1 MKRRVVVTGL
11 GAITPV
17 GNSVDSFWNSIKEG
31 KNGINNISLFDTTD
45 FKVKMAAEV
54 KDFKPEDYLNKKEC
68 KRMDRY
74 TQFALVASNEA
85 IKDSGLNMEEID
97 KDRVS
102 IIFGS
107 GIGGLSTIENQIK
120 TLVAKG
126 PNRVSPLTIPMAISN
141 MAAGMI
147 GIEHGILGSC
157 LSLTSACATS
167 THCIGE
173 AFRNIRDGYSDIV
186 IAGGSEASICE
197 FGIAGFQALTAL
209 SKSEDRNR
217 ASIPFDKD
225 RNGFVMGEGGAALIL
240 EDLESALKRGAK
252 IYGEVVGYGTTC
264 DAYHMT
270 SPVMDGSGAAKAMR
284 NAMNDADIKASE
296 IGYINAHGTSTEI
309 NDKVETLAIKL
320 ALGEE
325 SKNVFVSS
333 TKSMTGH
340 LLGAAGAVEA
350 IISIKSLEDGFV
362 PATINYVNKDEECDL
377 NLVTNEGKKA
387 DIEYAMSNSL
397 GFGGHNGTLIFK
409 KWRADK

>member
-17 GNSVDSFWNSIKEG
+17 GNSVESFWNSIKEG
-31 KNGINNISLFDTTD
+31 KNGIDNISLFDTTD
-45 FKVKMAAEV
+45 FKVKVAAEV

-74 TQFALVASNEA
+74 TQFALVAANEA
-85 IKDSGLNMEEID
+85 MKDSSLNMEEID

-141 MAAGMI
+141 MAAGMV

-270 SPVMDGSGAAKAMR
+270 SPVMDGSGAAKAMK
-284 NAMNDADIKASE
+284 NAMQDAGISANE

-325 SKNVFVSS
+325 SKNAFVSS

-340 LLGAAGAVEA
+340 LLGAAGAIEA

-362 PATINYVNKDEECDL
+362 PATINYVNQDEECDL

-409 KWRADK
+409 KWRAEK

>member
-1 MKRRVVVTGL
+1 MKRRVVITGL

-31 KNGINNISLFDTTD
+31 KNGIDNISLFDTTD
-45 FKVKMAAEV
+45 FKVKVAAEI

-68 KRMDRY
+68 KRMDRF
-74 TQFALVASNEA
+74 TQLGLIAANES
-85 IKDSGLNMEEID
+85 IKDSGLNMEAVD
-97 KDRVS
+97 KDRVN

-147 GIEHGILGSC
+147 AIEHGILGSC

-186 IAGGSEASICE
+186 IAGGAEASICE

-217 ASIPFDKD
+217 ASIPFDKE
-225 RNGFVMGEGGAALIL
+225 RNGFVMGEGAGVVIL
-240 EDLESALKRGAK
+240 EELESALKRGAK

-270 SPVMDGSGAAKAMR
+270 SPAMDGSGAAKAMK
-284 NAMNDADIKASE
+284 NAMNEAGIKASE
-296 IGYINAHGTSTEI
+296 VGYINAHGTSTEI
-309 NDKVETLAIKL
+309 NDKVETLAIKS
-320 ALGEE
+320 AFGEDIN
-325 SKNVFVSS
+325 NVYVSS

-340 LLGAAGAVEA
+340 LLGAAGVIEA
-350 IISIKSLEDGFV
+350 IISVKALEDGFV

-377 NLVTNEGKKA
+377 NLVVNEGKKA
-387 DIEYAMSNSL
+387 DIEYSLSNSL

-409 KWRADK
+409 KWRGDK

>member
-17 GNSVDSFWNSIKEG
+17 GNSVESFWNSIKEG
-31 KNGINNISLFDTTD
+31 KNGIDNISLFDTTD
-45 FKVKMAAEV
+45 FKVKLAGEI

-74 TQFALVASNEA
+74 TQLAMIAANEG
-85 IKDSGLNMEEID
+85 IKDSGLNMEELD

-107 GIGGLSTIENQIK
+107 GIGGLSTIEKQIK
-120 TLVAKG
+120 TLVEKG
-126 PNRVSPLTIPMAISN
+126 PSRVSPLTIPMSISN
-141 MAAGMI
+141 IAAGI
-147 GIEHGILGSC
+147 IAIEHGIQGSC

-173 AFRNIRDGYSDIV
+173 GFRSIRDGYSDIV

-197 FGIAGFQALTAL
+197 FGISGFQALTAL

-217 ASIPFDKD
+217 GSIPFDKD
-225 RNGFVMGEGGAALIL
+225 RNGFVMGEGAGVLIL

-270 SPVMDGSGAAKAMR
+270 SPIMDGSGAAKAMK
-284 NAMNDADIKASE
+284 NAMKDADVEAST

-309 NDKVETLAIKL
+309 NDKVETLAIKS
-320 ALGEE
+320 AFGTEA
-325 SKNVFVSS
+325 KNVFVSS

-340 LLGAAGAVEA
+340 LLGASGAIEA
-350 IISIKSLEDGFV
+350 IITTLALKDGFV
-362 PATINYVNKDEECDL
+362 PPTINYYSKDSECDL
-377 NLVTNEGKKA
+377 DYVPNVGRNA
-387 DIEYAMSNSL
+387 DINFALSNSF
-397 GFGGHNGTLIFK
+397 GFGGHNSTLIFK
-409 KWRADK
+409 KYIY

>member
-11 GAITPV
+11 GAITPI
-17 GNSVDSFWNSIKEG
+17 GNTVESFWNSVKEG
-31 KNGINNISLFDTTD
+31 KNGIDNISLFDTTD
-45 FKVKMAAEV
+45 FKVKLAAEV

-74 TQFALVASNEA
+74 TQLAMVAANEG
-85 IKDSGLNMEEID
+85 IKDSGLNMEELD

-102 IIFGS
+102 VIFGS
-107 GIGGLSTIENQIK
+107 GIGGLSTIEKQIR
-120 TLVAKG
+120 TLSDKG
-126 PNRVSPLTIPMAISN
+126 PSRVSPLTIPMSISN
-141 MAAGMI
+141 IAAGI
-147 GIEHGILGSC
+147 IAIEHGILGSC

-173 AFRNIRDGYSDIV
+173 AFRSIRDGYSDIV
-186 IAGGSEASICE
+186 VAGGTEASICE

-209 SKSEDRNR
+209 SKSEDKNR

-225 RNGFVMGEGGAALIL
+225 RNGFVMGEGAGVLIL
-240 EDLESALKRGAK
+240 EELESALKRGAR

-270 SPVMDGSGAAKAMR
+270 SPVMDGSGAAKAMK
-284 NAMNDADIKASE
+284 NAMKDAGVNSSE

-309 NDKVETLAIKL
+309 NDKVETLAIKS
-320 ALGEE
+320 ALGEDA
-325 SKNVFVSS
+325 KNVFVSS

-340 LLGAAGAVEA
+340 LLGAAGAIEA
-350 IISIKSLEDGFV
+350 IISIRSLQDGFV

-397 GFGGHNGTLIFK
+397 GFGGHNGTVIFK
-409 KWRADK
+409 KWRGNK